1 MSNDDYFKLNDK
13 YCVAL
18 DAVLMKCCSCQG
30 YSRQS
35 RHALTDVSGCV
46 DDDCALFNLRKEAF
60 NELYGDFD
68 SYMRMLNIK

>member
-1 MSNDDYFKLNDK
+1 MLNDDYFKLNDK

-46 DDDCALFNLRKEAF
+46 DDDCALFNLRKESF

-68 SYMRMLNIK
+68 SYMRMINIK